1 MTASVP
7 NVPPKKRGGRHAEFT
22 QAQVSRALATAGG
35 LVTSTAKRLGCAPKT
50 VYRYIDRFPALKD
63 VLREARE
70 SSVDLAESKLI
81 EAIKNGNLTAIIF
94 FLKTQGKSR
103 GYTERSEPDLTTDG
117 EPFKFTINIGDPHDK
132 LENRQ
137 GSH

>member
-1 MTASVP
+1 MNSMVANVP
-7 NVPPKKRGGRHAEFT
+7 NVPLKKRGGRHAELT
-22 QAQVSRALATAGG
+22 QAQVERALTAAGG

-50 VYRYIDRFPALKD
+50 VYRYIERFPALKH
-63 VLREARE
+63 VLTEARE

-103 GYTERSEPDLTTDG
+103 GYTERSEPGLTTDD
-117 EPFKFTINIGDPHDK
+117 EPFKFTIKINGKEH
-132 LENRQ
+132 NHH
-137 GSH
+137 GSQ